1 MSSNRSANAL
11 ERWTVCR
18 SKVPKQEVIFFCQ
31 LITSFTVVVAALLNL
46 SLTDRDK
53 ALWSTLIGAVLG
65 YLVPNPSIRR
75 KNNNSSSSS
84 NESFYDNS
92 TEQQFNGISSTQY
105 GVVLHDQNKSID

>member
-1 MSSNRSANAL
+1 MNSNRSVNVV

-31 LITSFTVVVAALLNL
+31 LITSFTVVVVALLNL

-75 KNNNSSSSS
+75 KTSNGNNH
-84 NESFYDNS
+84 ESLYDNS
-92 TEQQFNGISSTQY
+92 AEQQLHALSSTEH
-105 GVVLHDQNKSID
+105 GVMLHDQNKSND